1 LLVATQFV
9 VFQLFDMITFFGTV
23 DDGTEIEGGPGD
35 VAVVP
40 PGHNTWV
47 LGNEPC
53 VIIDFTGVED
63 WVKSH

>member
-40 PGHNTWV
+40 AGHNT
-47 LGNEPC
+47 
-53 VIIDFTGVED
+53 
-63 WVKSH
+63 